1 MFLKQKKERTRW
13 FGRTVAT
20 VLLEGEAE
28 AKRIGIE
35 GLDVGHGEGSEV
47 DGDEGLFDDE
57 VQVLHFI
64 SHRALHILDVFE
76 GRSVLSLLVVL
87 LLAPGLEAEVPLVIS
102 HQLLTMVAEGRDGT
116 SLVGQELTLASREVC
131 GEVGVEVS
139 AHVKCEHVQRQAVG
153 GDLNVVER
161 EGEYSEVVEERLRL

>member
-1 MFLKQKKERTRW
+1 M
-13 FGRTVAT
+13 AT